1 MMGGKDKVCPRC
13 GKKIP
18 SSEDYCLEC
27 SGAVFIDEDKQRI
40 LDREYR
46 VRKADSRAKMASILA
61 GLYSAVCII
70 GGALAVIS
78 TDTVVSLMK
87 CFFSNDQWIYV
98 MEQIGVATEK
108 ELKELLVKQGADLLV
123 AGVKERFLAYK
134 LGVAFCDFNHD
145 RTSTFEGFDGI
156 VNFAREVDITINS
169 PVWNLP
175 VERDSKTPIRMEAG
189 TEIGTEIQAEIGM
202 DRTKIGMEI
211 GTEIRRDQG
220 SVVDAGGE
228 TVV

>member
-98 MEQIGVATEK
+98 MGQIGVATEK
-108 ELKELLVKQGADLLV
+108 ELKELLVSSGYLALVSGLLALVASVTTHIRKHWSAAIAFTIAAAVVIFLGFTFAPKAQLVGVLISDSILLVIGLLV
-123 AGVKERFLAYK
+123 AYTIFVSRA
-134 LGVAFCDFNHD
+134 AF
-145 RTSTFEGFDGI
+145 I
-156 VNFAREVDITINS
+156 ARE
-169 PVWNLP
+169 
-175 VERDSKTPIRMEAG
+175 A
-189 TEIGTEIQAEIGM
+189 
-202 DRTKIGMEI
+202 
-211 GTEIRRDQG
+211 
-220 SVVDAGGE
+220 
-228 TVV
+228 